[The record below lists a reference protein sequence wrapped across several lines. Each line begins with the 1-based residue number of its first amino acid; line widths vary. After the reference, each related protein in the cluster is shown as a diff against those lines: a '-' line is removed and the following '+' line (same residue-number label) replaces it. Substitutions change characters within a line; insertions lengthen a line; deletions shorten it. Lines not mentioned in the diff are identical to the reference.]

1 MTESKDSEGNI
12 NKYFYDRLTGNLIA
26 QQDSLGNTMNFKL
39 DRAGNVIEMRDAKG
53 NIIKAEYDKLNRL
66 LKSTDQEGGESLY
79 TYDPKG
85 NLMSLK
91 DERNNITTYLYDVLD
106 RMIKRTNPLSQKE
119 FFTYDNEGYM
129 TSHLNR
135 IGELTTYT
143 YDKANQLVQRV
154 LGDSNTYKYSYDKD
168 GNLASVSDD
177 DSKLSFNYDG
187 LDRIVEVSTK
197 GSSKQPA
204 IIQIYEYDK
213 NSNRLSLSSG
223 LEAES
228 LSSYR
233 RQSYSYDYENQL
245 THLSSAGGTFRFEYD
260 DLSRLT
266 KLTNANNIVTQM
278 SYEGDFRLK
287 KIEHIKESFVSFLY
301 TSREVQSI
309 FNYSY
314 DYNNNKTKL
323 KTFRKALPINET
335 LEYSY
340 DKKNQLLTA
349 TSPIRSLANETFTY
363 DISGNLLKQTGQA
376 VNSSYNENNQLTDD
390 GTYTYKYD
398 TKGNMIERIQK
409 DNNKTTRYEWDIEN
423 QLIRV
428 TTHETENAMPSETIT
443 YAYDG
448 LGRRIEKNINGKIKR
463 YIYDNED
470 ILMEYDEEN
479 ALQKYYVHGMGID
492 NPLAMLID
500 NKDTREDLNDLKAY
514 YYHKDGMG
522 SITSLTDKD
531 GKEVEKYVYNAFGKM
546 TIYDERD
553 NKIEES
559 QFDNPYSFTG
569 REHDSETGLHY
580 HRARYYNPQLARW
593 LSEDSVEFDSGDMN
607 LYRYVMN
614 NPTKWFDLFGDTI
627 YRCRRNFGSL
637 TFRFGK
643 VSHSFICDDGQNQE
657 PFCRGF
663 YPSGVN
669 ENEDFNSNGSFDDN
683 KDCEEV
689 DKGGGCSD
697 EEFYNCIKN
706 YQPSSFYFPFFND
719 CHDFVDNAIKKCQEE
734 CNDN

>member
-1 MTESKDSEGNI
+1 M
-12 NKYFYDRLTGNLIA
+12 
-26 QQDSLGNTMNFKL
+26 
-39 DRAGNVIEMRDAKG
+39 
-53 NIIKAEYDKLNRL
+53 
-66 LKSTDQEGGESLY
+66 
-79 TYDPKG
+79 
-85 NLMSLK
+85 
-91 DERNNITTYLYDVLD
+91 
-106 RMIKRTNPLSQKE
+106 
-119 FFTYDNEGYM
+119 
-129 TSHLNR
+129 
-135 IGELTTYT
+135 
-143 YDKANQLVQRV
+143 
-154 LGDSNTYKYSYDKD
+154 
-168 GNLASVSDD
+168 
-177 DSKLSFNYDG
+177 
-187 LDRIVEVSTK
+187 
-197 GSSKQPA
+197 
-204 IIQIYEYDK
+204 
-213 NSNRLSLSSG
+213 
-223 LEAES
+223 
-228 LSSYR
+228 
-233 RQSYSYDYENQL
+233 
-245 THLSSAGGTFRFEYD
+245 
-260 DLSRLT
+260 SRLT

-580 HRARYYNPQLARW
+580 HRARYYNPQLAHW
-593 LSEDSVEFDSGDMN
+593 ISEDPIEFNSGDIN
-607 LYRYVMN
+607 LYRYSFN
-614 NPTKWFDLFGDTI
+614 NPSNYFDLLGLYGTSNCSYYDQ
-627 YRCRRNFGSL
+627 RCSESGGNYYCNL
-637 TFRFGK
+637 MPLACNTFPQPKDPNPNKDNDFEGWSRCTRQCLQD
-643 VSHSFICDDGQNQE
+643 CDRQNK
-657 PFCRGF
+657 P
-663 YPSGVN
+663 
-669 ENEDFNSNGSFDDN
+669 DDN
-683 KDCEEV
+683 NMCPANPDPNTDDFW
-689 DKGGGCSD
+689 DKQ
-697 EEFYNCIKN
+697 NTK
-706 YQPSSFYFPFFND
+706 
-719 CHDFVDNAIKKCQEE
+719 CHVKCWTKCALFRPKKYPQ
-734 CNDN
+734 